1 MIKLYSDVQKQIL
14 QKLLTKFESSKTYKG
29 ENSVTQSFSIKPSE
43 VFNEYEK
50 DSADINQI
58 EDFEKQCCL
67 LESENFI
74 HIDRKYERITKITAE
89 SSDENWNK
97 IRRILGVKDK
107 KTRQQEEISFYSK
120 IYENPS
126 CHQIVKDFCKTQS
139 ERLEKGKNAEFS
151 LEEARNILQLLTF
164 ILENKNEI
172 LERELSISVL
182 SDSKKW
188 ENYYRNKVLR
198 ILKKSG
204 YFESLIENCADEK
217 EENKVILEECNVFSN
232 PSYVYFKGNGKIT
245 FQNGNIIP
253 IVPKTPLALSSTSI
267 KDIAAFEIKDTK
279 IMTVENLTSF
289 NRIKE
294 ADTFYIFLSGYHNS
308 AKQNFIKTLHSQN
321 QQKKYLHFGDIDP
334 DGFYILQNLC
344 TKTKI
349 NFEPYKMGIEELEK
363 YSSFA
368 KPLEENDLKKAKTL
382 IEKGRFAEIMNYML
396 EKNQKLEQEII
407 SLKEMWGKKN

>member
-1 MIKLYSDVQKQIL
+1 MKIYSTVQKQIL
-14 QKLLTKFESSKTYKG
+14 QKLLAKYESSKTYKG
-29 ENSVTQSFSIKPSE
+29 ENSVAQKFSIKPSD
-43 VFNEYEK
+43 VFKDYEK

-58 EDFEKQCCL
+58 EDFEKQCHH

-107 KTRQQEEISFYSK
+107 KTRQQEEILFYSK
-120 IYENPS
+120 IYESPY

-182 SDSKKW
+182 ADSKKW
-188 ENYYRNKVLR
+188 ENFYRSKVLR
-198 ILKKSG
+198 ILRKSG
-204 YFESLIENCADEK
+204 YFDDLIENCTDEK
-217 EENKVILEECNVFSN
+217 EENKVILEELNVYAN

-253 IVPKTPLALSSTSI
+253 IVPETPLALSSASI

-308 AKQNFIKTLHSQN
+308 AKQKFIKTLHIQN

-344 TKTKI
+344 TKTNI